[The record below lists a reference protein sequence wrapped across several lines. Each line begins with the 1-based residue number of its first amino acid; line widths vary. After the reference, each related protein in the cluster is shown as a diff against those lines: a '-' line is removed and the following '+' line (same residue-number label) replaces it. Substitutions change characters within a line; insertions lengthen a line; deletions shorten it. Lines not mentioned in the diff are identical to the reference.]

1 LKSPGITAGIFC
13 FNAVMKKDKPR
24 VAIQGIRASFHE
36 EAAFKYFGENI
47 QTIECNSFKR
57 TFDALE
63 NNEADYVVM
72 AIENSIAGSI
82 LPNYSLLL
90 NYNFPVIGEIYLPIQ
105 LHLMALP
112 GVAFENV
119 KYVTSHPIAI
129 RQCID
134 FFDEYPHLQ
143 IVESNDTAACAK
155 RIHDEKLTDTVAI
168 ANSLAAKL
176 YELDILE
183 RRIESNKK
191 NFTRFLILTTHDRAV
206 KKPANKASLC
216 FQVSNQVGAL
226 AKVLNI
232 FANQGVNMSK
242 IQSMPVLG
250 KRNEYNF
257 YVDVEWEETKQYD
270 SAVKQI
276 LKYTHNFNILGEYQR
291 HDDEGTAEKPLNI
304 APAKPERKYI
314 SIKKLVK

>member
-1 LKSPGITAGIFC
+1 
-13 FNAVMKKDKPR
+13 MKHEKPR

-36 EAAFKYFGENI
+36 EAALKYFGEDI
-47 QTIECNSFKR
+47 QTIECVSFKQ
-57 TFDALE
+57 TFEALQ
-63 NNEADYVVM
+63 NKEADYVVM

-90 NYNFPVIGEIYLPIQ
+90 SYAFPVIGEIYLPIQ

-112 GVAFENV
+112 GVKFEEV

-134 FFDEYPHLQ
+134 FFDEYPHLN

-155 RIHDEKLTDTVAI
+155 RIRDEHLTDTVAI
-168 ANSLAAKL
+168 ANTLAARL
-176 YELDILE
+176 YGLDVLE

-191 NFTRFLILTTHDRAV
+191 NYTRFLILANHDNAA
-206 KKPANKASLC
+206 KKQPNKASLC
-216 FQVSNQVGAL
+216 FQVGNKVGAL

-232 FANQGVNMSK
+232 FAEEGINMSK

-257 YVDVEWEETKQYD
+257 YVDVEWDEPRQYD
-270 SAVKQI
+270 TAIRQI
-276 LKYTHNFNILGEYQR
+276 LKYTHNFNILGEYER
-291 HDDEGTAEKPLNI
+291 HIDDSDI
-304 APAKPERKYI
+304 APKPVKNEKVPRKYI
-314 SIKKLVK
+314 NIKKLG

>member
-1 LKSPGITAGIFC
+1 MKSE
-13 FNAVMKKDKPR
+13 KPR

-36 EAAFKYFGENI
+36 EAAFLYFGENI
-47 QTIECNSFKR
+47 HTLECNSFKQ
-57 TFDALE
+57 TFEALQ
-63 NNEADYVVM
+63 NGEADYVVM

-90 NYNFPVIGEIYLPIQ
+90 HYGFPVIGEIYLPIQ

-112 GVAFENV
+112 GVKFEDV

-129 RQCID
+129 RQCVD
-134 FFDEYPHLQ
+134 FFDEYPHLN

-155 RIHDEKLTDTVAI
+155 RIRDEQLTDTVAI
-168 ANSLAAKL
+168 ANALAARL
-176 YELDILE
+176 YGLDVLE

-191 NFTRFLILTTHDRAV
+191 NFTRFLILTHHENV
-206 KKPANKASLC
+206 PKKNHNKASLC
-216 FQVSNQVGAL
+216 FQVSNTVGAL

-232 FANQGVNMSK
+232 FAEQELNMSK

-257 YVDVEWEETKQYD
+257 YVDVEWEEPKHYD
-270 SAVKQI
+270 TAIRKI
-276 LKYTHNFNILGEYQR
+276 LKYTQNFNILGEYER
-291 HDDEGTAEKPLNI
+291 HEEEGNGAPKPVKLEKTP
-304 APAKPERKYI
+304 
-314 SIKKLVK
+314 